1 MPATRATY
9 DHFAPLRGAEFIVL
23 TTYRS
28 TGTAVPTTVW
38 FAEAG
43 GVLYLT
49 TGTQAGKAKRLRANP
64 AVLVAPSDQVGNAQG
79 PALSGRAR
87 VLEPHEEA
95 AAIAALQQK
104 YGEPFTRLTAQ
115 MDAAQPTGGRIYII
129 VTP

>member
-1 MPATRATY
+1 MPETPAPH

-23 TTYRS
+23 TTYRR
-28 TGTAVPTTVW
+28 TGAAVPTTVW
-38 FAEAG
+38 FAEAE

-49 TGTQAGKAKRLRANP
+49 TGVQAGKAKRLRANP
-64 AVLVAPSDQVGNAQG
+64 AVQVAPSDRVGNARG
-79 PALSGRAR
+79 PALAARAR

-95 AAIAALQQK
+95 SAIAALQQK

-115 MDAAQPTGGRIYII
+115 MDAAQPTGGRIYVV